1 MFFSI
6 AKTKMQAYILFIS
19 PALFL
24 MTAEFFFMLNDYKK
38 NHKLKWFLNLILL
51 LLIALPIRYMI
62 ERVKPFEQS
71 NRNPVWV
78 SDLRKLNDRNISKG
92 VLLNYD
98 KPIEAMFYTNLTAYP
113 NIPDSNRIT
122 DMIGEGYTVIINDDG
137 KIPNDIKSIKSIM
150 IERLNSR

>member
-1 MFFSI
+1 
-6 AKTKMQAYILFIS
+6 MQAYILFIS

-38 NHKLKWFLNLILL
+38 KHKLKWFFNLILF
-51 LLIALPIRYMI
+51 LLIALPVRYMI

-71 NRNPVWV
+71 ERNPVWV
-78 SDLRKLNDRNISKG
+78 TDLRKLNDRNISNG

-98 KPIEAMFYTNLTAYP
+98 KPIEAMFYTNLTVYP
-113 NIPDSNRIT
+113 NIPDRNKIT
-122 DMIGEGYTVIINDDG
+122 DLLAKGYKVIINDDG
-137 KIPNDIKSIKSIM
+137 KIPDDIKTIKGVT